1 MKYSL
6 LTLGILL
13 FCFLG
18 CIRDSDEF
26 DVQSVYDFSVNNN
39 DSLYVEKTV
48 LVEIR
53 FKEFKDD
60 IGTKV
65 DFYSNAG
72 KFLSLAGGN
81 QQDTLAVAL
90 VNNSAKAQIKLDTF
104 QGEFIFKVRFFVK
117 NVQYFAEKLV
127 QVYAPAQPVIIEP
140 QTFELSIDGSD
151 TLKRN
156 QMRLL
161 RLNLGTFEGLNGQ
174 MVTFYTTA
182 GYFAENGPQER
193 ALDSINTVI
202 IGNQAV
208 SLINLRDTSG
218 VVLFRS
224 RVKYNN
230 KVYLKEFYKTVD

>member
-6 LTLGILL
+6 PILGILL

-26 DVQSVYDFSVNNN
+26 DVKSVYDFSVNNN
-39 DSLYVEKTV
+39 DSLFVEKTV
-48 LVEIR
+48 LVDIS
-53 FKEFKDD
+53 FKEFEND
-60 IGTKV
+60 IGTNV
-65 DFYSNAG
+65 VFYSNAG

-81 QQDTLAVAL
+81 QQDTLTATL
-90 VNNSAKAQIKLDTF
+90 VNNSAKAQIKLDTV
-104 QGEFIFKVRFFVK
+104 QGEFIFKVSFFIK

-127 QVYAPAQPVIIEP
+127 QVYAPAQSVILEP
-140 QTFELSIDGSD
+140 QTYDISIDGPD

-156 QMRLL
+156 EMRLL
-161 RLNLGTFEGLNGQ
+161 RLNLGTFEGLNNQ
-174 MVTFYTTA
+174 QVTFYTTA

-193 ALDSINTVI
+193 ALDSINTVV

-224 RVKYNN
+224 SFKYNN
-230 KVYLKEFYKTVD
+230 KVYLKEFYKTVY